1 MPKSDRDDDFL
12 SYQQLSWR
20 LFKECLFEPLVYAPL
35 ALGILAGFVGKPELA
50 LGAFM
55 GTSISFAY
63 YFLLGQSPRKRLQQ
77 QIEDSLQ
84 REAQE
89 RLKVEQER
97 RKQLYSRLDEHAK
110 SHFRSLMQL
119 EKFLQDKVKDL
130 GNQLANAQIVST
142 AAEVINEAMCSLEN
156 RVTYTSLLGQFNM
169 LKVAEDLA
177 LTKAKYEREKEYVLK
192 KEYRETIQALTDEL
206 NGLKKLKAAMEQLE
220 QDVITAQS
228 SLRTTILLLSQPQST
243 DHASRLDE
251 QVARLRREVEIAKK
265 VNSELASFQIRP
277 RLNA

>member
-1 MPKSDRDDDFL
+1 MMIFSHINNSPGGFSKNASLNPWFIAR
-12 SYQQLSWR
+12 WR
-20 LFKECLFEPLVYAPL
+20 C
-35 ALGILAGFVGKPELA
+35 
-50 LGAFM
+50 
-55 GTSISFAY
+55 
-63 YFLLGQSPRKRLQQ
+63 
-77 QIEDSLQ
+77 EDSLQ
-84 REAQE
+84 REVQE
-89 RLKVEQER
+89 RLKAEQER

-142 AAEVINEAMCSLEN
+142 AAEVINEAMRSLEN
-156 RVTYTSLLGQFNM
+156 RATYTALLGQSDI
-169 LKVAEDLA
+169 LKLAEDLA
-177 LTKAKYEREKEYVLK
+177 LTKAKYEREKDYVLK

-206 NGLKKLKAAMEQLE
+206 NGLKKLKASMEQLE

-251 QVARLRREVEIAKK
+251 QVAKLRREVEIAKK
-265 VNSELASFQIRP
+265 VNAELASFQIRP
-277 RLNA
+277 RLGA